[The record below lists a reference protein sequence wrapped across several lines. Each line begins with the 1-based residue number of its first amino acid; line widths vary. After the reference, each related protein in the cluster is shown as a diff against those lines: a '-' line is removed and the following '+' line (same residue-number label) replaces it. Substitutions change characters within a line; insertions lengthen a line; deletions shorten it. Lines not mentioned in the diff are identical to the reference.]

1 MSAVRCS
8 YSWATNQDQL
18 RCSLLCAG
26 IVPGL
31 AQTVF
36 FVYPYMYKAMYG
48 RFLLLQLSGGTGII
62 MLNFLVCM
70 LDLIGRLN
78 SRNADMMLL
87 RLMYGRRTAQVWLLL
102 LHVIYA
108 HQGRIQSAPSHLACI
123 QAMLATK
130 EVSQWRAA
138 EVLARSFAEY
148 TSIVAGG
155 ALFSF
160 GHIAGDRMLHGLSIL
175 HFP

>member
-1 MSAVRCS
+1 M
-8 YSWATNQDQL
+8 
-18 RCSLLCAG
+18 CAG

-102 LHVIYA
+102 LLNEHPVTYV
-108 HQGRIQSAPSHLACI
+108 HQGAVQPAISPCVYS
-123 QAMLATK
+123 
-130 EVSQWRAA
+130 
-138 EVLARSFAEY
+138 
-148 TSIVAGG
+148 GN
-155 ALFSF
+155 
-160 GHIAGDRMLHGLSIL
+160 AGDKGGKPVACGRGTGTQLCRVHQYSSWRGPLQL
-175 HFP
+175 WAYCR

>member
-1 MSAVRCS
+1 M
-8 YSWATNQDQL
+8 
-18 RCSLLCAG
+18 CAG

-102 LHVIYA
+102 LLLNHHEQHI
-108 HQGRIQSAPSHLACI
+108 
-123 QAMLATK
+123 K
-130 EVSQWRAA
+130 ERFSQPQ
-138 EVLARSFAEY
+138 V
-148 TSIVAGG
+148 
-155 ALFSF
+155 
-160 GHIAGDRMLHGLSIL
+160 IL
-175 HFP
+175 HVFRQCWRQRR